1 MHLVPLLYYAAFMM
15 YSFKHMH
22 KHRHAHT
29 QHTQLV
35 YKCKPTHINTK
46 THRICTQTHI
56 QAQTHT
62 HVCTLVECRK
72 VFGPFTQVCHFQDTL
87 DNISNQA
94 HIIWPLLPLIKRPDK
109 FIVNQN
115 AWNQWPWYVH
125 QAGKGVDLRVP
136 HQNAIALPWLQSV
149 HPHKGIVSTT
159 YGMGKISIPNTSNLK
174 SGLDSCPPPPLEIY
188 QALHHSHPARL
199 APPYFLKP

>member
-1 MHLVPLLYYAAFMM
+1 MQTYT
-15 YSFKHMH
+15 H
-22 KHRHAHT
+22 KH
-29 QHTQLV
+29 
-35 YKCKPTHINTK
+35 K
-46 THRICTQTHI
+46 THRICTQTHM

-136 HQNAIALPWLQSV
+136 HQNAL
-149 HPHKGIVSTT
+149 HCHGYRVSTH
-159 YGMGKISIPNTSNLK
+159 IRA
-174 SGLDSCPPPPLEIY
+174 SCPPHMVWAKSQFQILPI
-188 QALHHSHPARL
+188 
-199 APPYFLKP
+199 